1 MKLPKKS
8 ARRLVYVVVTVCLVL
23 LLIGGGYWVYAAL
36 TATDRKENDFQVGQV
51 ETKIFEEK
59 FDEDMTEVTKGE
71 TVPKEV
77 RIENTGTIKQ
87 FVRVMV
93 LPEVQSTVTGETIKQ
108 VLPLK
113 IGTDVELAEMSTAG
127 WNADWID
134 GGDGYYYYQHALDP
148 KARTGYLFKTVKLK
162 SQLEDRYHDASL
174 TISLKVETINCAEF
188 AYRDAWWQ
196 GATPSDQPLKAVDDA
211 LKTKVEN

>member
-1 MKLPKKS
+1 MNQRKS
-8 ARRLVYVVVTVCLVL
+8 WRQRPLYLVVILTCL
-23 LLIGGGYWVYAAL
+23 LLLVGGGYLVYAAM
-36 TATDRKENDFQVGQV
+36 TDTDRKENDFQVGQV

-59 FDEDMTEVTKGE
+59 FDETMTEVTKGA

-77 RIENTGTIKQ
+77 RIENVGTIKQ

-113 IGTDVELAEMSTAG
+113 IGTDVELSEMDTAG

-148 KARTGYLFKTVKLK
+148 KARTGYLFKTVKLVN
-162 SQLEDRYHDASL
+162 QLEDRYHDASL
-174 TISLKVETINCAEF
+174 TITLKVETINCAEF

-196 GATPSDQPLKAVDDA
+196 GVTPTNQPLKAVDDA